1 MQDQHEA
8 ALNALRRDLA
18 ERGQW
23 NIGFF
28 YAGFL
33 YWLAVLAIG
42 IALPLA
48 EARIYWL
55 VGTFLI
61 VPLAYAISRL
71 LGIDP
76 FFKDNPL
83 ANLSAYTHV
92 SIIYFLLPIVA
103 VAFLYLPDAL
113 LLTMAIAY
121 CTSFFVFTWAFGSTL
136 FFVHAV
142 LRIVGVTLIWFAL
155 PDARTLAVPLFV
167 AAMYLATALIIPSRR
182 HAWLA
187 AHPVATAMS

>member
-1 MQDQHEA
+1 MHDQHEP

-18 ERGQW
+18 VRGQW

-28 YAGFL
+28 YAGTL
-33 YWLAVLAIG
+33 YWLAVLATG

-48 EARIYWL
+48 EAKVYWL

-61 VPLAYAISRL
+61 VPLAYAISKL

-103 VAFLYLPDAL
+103 VAFLYLPGAL
-113 LLTMAIAY
+113 LLVMAIAY
-121 CTSFFVFTWAFGSTL
+121 CASFFVFTWAFGSGL
-136 FFVHAV
+136 FLVHAV

-155 PDARTLAVPLFV
+155 PDARTLAIPLFV
-167 AAMYLATALIIPSRR
+167 AAMYLGTALIIPSRR
-182 HAWLA
+182 QAWLA
-187 AHPVATAMS
+187 AHPAAGAIG